1 MILAWKSSARMRK
14 RSGPAYGLIKKC
26 EAAPHG
32 VCGKDDKMRSGAVS
46 LEECTACAHLPIA
59 M

>member
-26 EAAPHG
+26 ETAPHK
-32 VCGKDDKMRSGAVS
+32 VCGKNDKMRSGAVS
-46 LEECTACAHLPIA
+46 LEEYTAPAHLLIA
-59 M
+59 K

>member
-14 RSGPAYGLIKKC
+14 LSGPAYGLIKKC
-26 EAAPHG
+26 ETAPHR
-32 VCGKDDKMRSGAVS
+32 VCGKDDKIRPGAVS
-46 LEECTACAHLPIA
+46 PEECTARAHLLIA

>member
-1 MILAWKSSARMRK
+1 MILAWKSSVRMRK

-32 VCGKDDKMRSGAVS
+32 VCGKDDKMRPGAVS
-46 LEECTACAHLPIA
+46 LEECTACAHLLIA

>member
-1 MILAWKSSARMRK
+1 MILACKSSARMRK

-26 EAAPHG
+26 ETAPHK
-32 VCGKDDKMRSGAVS
+32 VCGKNDKMRSGAVS
-46 LEECTACAHLPIA
+46 LEEYTARAHLLIA

>member
-26 EAAPHG
+26 EAAPHRA
-32 VCGKDDKMRSGAVS
+32 CGKDDKMRPGAVS

>member
-14 RSGPAYGLIKKC
+14 RSGPKYGLIKKC
-26 EAAPHG
+26 ETAPHRA
-32 VCGKDDKMRSGAVS
+32 CGKDDKMRPGAVS
-46 LEECTACAHLPIA
+46 PEKCTARAHLLIA

>member
-1 MILAWKSSARMRK
+1 MRK

-32 VCGKDDKMRSGAVS
+32 VCGKDDKMRPGAVS
-46 LEECTACAHLPIA
+46 LEECTARAHLLIA

>member
-1 MILAWKSSARMRK
+1 MRK

-26 EAAPHG
+26 ETAPHG
-32 VCGKDDKMRSGAVS
+32 VCGKDDKMRPGAVS
-46 LEECTACAHLPIA
+46 LEECTACAHLLIA

>member
-26 EAAPHG
+26 ETAPHK
-32 VCGKDDKMRSGAVS
+32 VCGKNDKMRSGAVI
-46 LEECTACAHLPIA
+46 LEEYTARAHLLIA
-59 M
+59 K